1 MTEVTKVV
9 RLSKAAKEFNIGID
23 KIISYLDG
31 KGLSVEN
38 NPNAKLTP
46 VMYDLLTAEFHEEK
60 HVREIAQ
67 KKGLEYIGKE
77 TISIE
82 TTISKPDSSEAD
94 EFIPDQELII
104 KNLNA
109 GFSTEKTYSKPK
121 TETPKETKPVVEQ
134 VVPEEVV
141 KPKIEKEPALVAEKE
156 EIKEP
161 EVVQPEIIEEEEEK
175 TEVRKGVTIVGNIDL
190 DSINQKTRPKK
201 KTKAERL
208 KEADDKKKLISDKK
222 KEGRPK
228 AKPEET
234 KPFDKPSEAKV
245 EAPAPPVAPQKADED
260 KVRRDDN
267 FIKTKYTKLTGPT
280 VLDKIILPE
289 KPKKKGPVA
298 SSSDSASDA
307 KKRKRKRIR
316 SKVADETVEKD
327 RRKPAP
333 GGRKHEPKHEP
344 SEEEIQKQIKDTL
357 ARLAPTGKSKSA
369 KHRRTKRDSFSQNL
383 QEEMQ
388 RAEDQK
394 KILKVTEFLT
404 ANELATMMN
413 VGVTEIIKTCM
424 QIGMFV
430 SINQRIGAE
439 TISLVAEE
447 FGYQVE
453 FVSADDSKELAIEE
467 HIDSPES
474 LIERAPIVTVM
485 GHVDHG
491 KTKLLDYIRK
501 ANVVAGE
508 AGGITQHI
516 GAYEVT
522 TESGKKITFLD
533 TPGHEA
539 FTAMRARGAKVTDIA
554 IIVIAADDS
563 VMPQTKEAINHA
575 QAAGV
580 PIVFAFNKMD
590 KPGANADKIR
600 EQLSTMNILVEEW
613 GGKFQTQEIS
623 AITGAGIDDLL
634 VKVLL
639 EAEMLEVKANPNK
652 PGKGTVIE
660 ASLDKGRGYVATMLV
675 QEGTMKKGDV
685 ILAGPVFGKIKA
697 MFNERNN
704 PIDSAGPST
713 PVVLLGL
720 TAAPQAGDIFNI
732 MVDEREAKQ
741 LASKRQQLMR
751 EQSLRTQKHITLDE
765 IGRRIAIGDF
775 KELNIIVKGD
785 VDGSVE
791 ALADELLKLSANE
804 VQVNVIHKAVGA
816 ITESDVM
823 LASASDAIIIG
834 FQVRPVPQARR
845 LAEKEE
851 IDIRLYSIIYQATEE
866 IQAAVEG
873 MLSPKTEEKITCNI
887 EVREV
892 FNITKVGTIAGCY
905 VLDGKVTRNTK
916 IRLIRDGIVIH
927 TGSLGSLKRFKDD
940 VKEVNS
946 GYECGLNIDKFNDIK
961 IGDIIEGYDIVN
973 VSKGK

>member
-1 MTEVTKVV
+1 MSETTKVV

-23 KIISYLDG
+23 KIISFIEG

-46 VMYDLLTAEFHEEK
+46 VMYDLLTAEFHEDK

-67 KKGLEYIGKE
+67 QRGLEYVGKE

-82 TTISKPDSSEAD
+82 TTISKPDTSAND
-94 EFIPDQELII
+94 DFVPDELII

-109 GFSTEKTYSKPK
+109 SFSKEKTYSKPK
-121 TETPKETKPVVEQ
+121 TEAPKETKVV
-134 VVPEEVV
+134 
-141 KPKIEKEPALVAEKE
+141 
-156 EIKEP
+156 
-161 EVVQPEIIEEEEEK
+161 EEEK
-175 TEVRKGVTIVGNIDL
+175 TEVKEQQKVEEPAAPVDEISDAATTESAQPEETEKVDTPEVKKGVTIVGNIDL
-190 DSINQKTRPKK
+190 DSLNQKTRPKK
-201 KTKAERL
+201 KTKVERQ
-208 KEADDKKKLISDKK
+208 KEADDKKKEITDKK
-222 KEGRPK
+222 KAAAASKEK
-228 AKPEET
+228 K
-234 KPFDKPSEAKV
+234 DKKQDEVIEKKTEK
-245 EAPAPPVAPQKADED
+245 EAPAAAEEVKIKEE
-260 KVRRDDN
+260 KKDN
-267 FIKTKYTKLTGPT
+267 FIKTKYEKLAGPT
-280 VLDKIILPE
+280 VLDKIVLPE
-289 KPKKKGPVA
+289 KPKKKSPVA
-298 SSSDSASDA
+298 SSSDSAADA

-316 SKVADETVEKD
+316 SKVANETVEKD
-327 RRKPAP
+327 RRKPTSG

-357 ARLAPTGKSKSA
+357 ARLAPSGKSKAA
-369 KHRRTKRDSFSQNL
+369 KHRRTKRDSISQNL

-394 KILKVTEFLT
+394 NILKVTEFLT
-404 ANELATMMN
+404 ANELATMMD
-413 VGVTEIIKTCM
+413 VSVTEIIKTCM

-453 FVSADDSKELAIEE
+453 FVSADDAKELTIEE
-467 HIDSPES
+467 QEDDPHS
-474 LIERAPIVTVM
+474 LVERAPIVTVM

-639 EAEMLEVKANPNK
+639 EAEMLEVKANPDK

-685 ILAGPVFGKIKA
+685 IIAGPVFGKIKA
-697 MFNERNN
+697 MFNERNH

-720 TAAPQAGDIFNI
+720 TSAPQAGDIFNI
-732 MVDEREAKQ
+732 MADEREAKH
-741 LASKRQQLMR
+741 LAS
-751 EQSLRTQKHITLDE
+751 
-765 IGRRIAIGDF
+765 
-775 KELNIIVKGD
+775 
-785 VDGSVE
+785 
-791 ALADELLKLSANE
+791 
-804 VQVNVIHKAVGA
+804 
-816 ITESDVM
+816 
-823 LASASDAIIIG
+823 
-834 FQVRPVPQARR
+834 
-845 LAEKEE
+845 
-851 IDIRLYSIIYQATEE
+851 
-866 IQAAVEG
+866 
-873 MLSPKTEEKITCNI
+873 
-887 EVREV
+887 
-892 FNITKVGTIAGCY
+892 
-905 VLDGKVTRNTK
+905 
-916 IRLIRDGIVIH
+916 
-927 TGSLGSLKRFKDD
+927 
-940 VKEVNS
+940 
-946 GYECGLNIDKFNDIK
+946 
-961 IGDIIEGYDIVN
+961 
-973 VSKGK
+973 